1 MENKTTIKNLDTVE
15 ISYNRY
21 KQYRQQSLVIQSVHF
36 SGRTKWHLKGLG
48 IIAWRNSLVPY
59 CSGPARA
66 IMLQQLCGHMRF
78 LEHGLGLSLCCY
90 DFCVSLRRDNLGS
103 RAVSA
108 KRSESSTNRGIIAV
122 SDFRTFQS
130 KLKVDCV
137 PGNFIAVAL
146 PTCWDKERKTSVLQG
161 RVALGQSAS
170 PVCRVGRAVA
180 KRDFVI

>member
-1 MENKTTIKNLDTVE
+1 MSACRLANTSMTSALIEEEAVAHCLQT
-15 ISYNRY
+15 S
-21 KQYRQQSLVIQSVHF
+21 QA
-36 SGRTKWHLKGLG
+36 G
-48 IIAWRNSLVPY
+48 IIP
-59 CSGPARA
+59 CGPARA
-66 IMLQQLCGHMRF
+66 IMLQKLCGHMRF

-146 PTCWDKERKTSVLQG
+146 PTCWDKEWKTSVLQG

-170 PVCRVGRAVA
+170 PVRRVGQAVA
-180 KRDFVI
+180 KTDFVI